1 MRGFGGLGLKFNAAA
16 SPSLSASKNTQ
27 KLNSKSPK
35 ITLVKMTATEG
46 KKPKP
51 RWWIP
56 YWLIQIVLAI
66 LFWVSGYYFLNLS
79 FLVASIGLTFTFVFI
94 GVLYYVRA
102 KKSNWLKPYWII
114 LTVSVIVFGVVSAL
128 FLNVP
133 LERVIPATVLILL
146 ATGFGYYM
154 RVRPN
159 IKFNRGMYVGL
170 GVFVLGFVLW
180 FFLMIS
186 LNATGIRRLIDQ
198 TIPDGVL
205 ALITL
210 LLCYIAGGFIGDLI
224 GRRRDYRLP
233 LYP

>member
-1 MRGFGGLGLKFNAAA
+1 MKAIE
-16 SPSLSASKNTQ
+16 S
-27 KLNSKSPK
+27 
-35 ITLVKMTATEG
+35 E
-46 KKPKP
+46 KPKP

-66 LFWVSGYYFLNLS
+66 VFWVVICYFLIFS
-79 FLVASIGLTFTFVFI
+79 FLVASIGLTFTLVFI
-94 GVLYYVRA
+94 GILYYIRS

-114 LTVSVIVFGVVSAL
+114 LTVSVIVVGVVSVL
-128 FLNVP
+128 FFNVP
-133 LERVIPATVLILL
+133 LERAIPATVLILL
-146 ATGFGYYM
+146 ATGFGYYI

-159 IKFNRGMYVGL
+159 VKFNRGVYVGL
-170 GVFVLGFVLW
+170 GVFVLGFMLW

-210 LLCYIAGGFIGDLI
+210 LLCYIAGGFVGDLT
-224 GRRRDYRLP
+224 GKRRNYRLP